1 MRLPRDLAVTLIPFM
16 GIVATLSGAEAD
28 EFPRYSALQYSEANG
43 ISQND
48 IMIGSFD
55 NNDYLTYAAVD
66 FGDLGEGNTM
76 RISYA
81 KDNNH
86 GKMEARLGGP
96 QGTKIGEFF
105 PWRTGSW
112 ENFIETYLEI
122 SEVEGVH
129 DLTFVAKDQWG
140 VLNLKWFELTSE
152 GNNTEW
158 EALIGKKMKKI
169 HSRSSNERKTKTH
182 FFLNRREF
190 PRSTELA

>member
-1 MRLPRDLAVTLIPFM
+1 MRPPRDLALTLIPFM
-16 GIVATLSGAEAD
+16 GIVATLMGAEAN

-66 FGDLGEGNTM
+66 FGDLGEGNTI

-158 EALIGKKMKKI
+158 EALIGKKIKPSFRQKVI
-169 HSRSSNERKTKTH
+169 SSKTQIY
-182 FFLNRREF
+182 F
-190 PRSTELA
+190 